1 MLSLHSNNVIMISMI
16 LSVSFVVAFLISFL
30 CMPPFIRLM
39 EKYRILDKSGGRKI
53 HKGYTAHMGGLVIFL
68 AFAFSFALFAT
79 KDPYLTNIWEIVSFI
94 LLFALVVFMGIRD
107 DMNDLS
113 PRVKLLIEI
122 IVGFLFCYMGIRIHG
137 LYGLFGIEELP
148 EWLSYILTISFIIVV
163 ANAYNLIDGIDGQAG
178 TQALSVFFFLLLY
191 GLFVVG
197 LDIKETELFAS
208 SSFWII
214 VDVAMCGAIMGFL
227 FYNWQP
233 AKVFMGDTGS
243 LFIGFMIAIRL
254 IVSMDYNGIEPSTLF
269 KMPVKSNILVFVMFF
284 FLPLADTLRVFISR
298 VRRGKSPF
306 SADKIHIHHLLL
318 RTGYTHQKTTIIT
331 MSIQIVVTIIS
342 IIAALF
348 LEDMYYIAYIVVM
361 WFVFVLGLRYF
372 IKKKLTKIKENL

>member
-1 MLSLHSNNVIMISMI
+1 MI

-30 CMPPFIRLM
+30 CMPPFIRIM

-53 HKGYTAHMGGLVIFL
+53 HKGYTAHMGGLVVFM
-68 AFAFSFALFAT
+68 AFAFAFALFAA
-79 KDPYLTNIWEIVSFI
+79 KDPCLTNIWEIISFI

-122 IVGFLFCYMGIRIHG
+122 IVGFLFCYMDIRIHG
-137 LYGLFGIEELP
+137 FYGLFGIEELP

-197 LDIKETELFAS
+197 PGVKETELFAS
-208 SSFWII
+208 SSFWIL
-214 VDVAMCGAIMGFL
+214 VDVSMCGAIMGFL

-254 IVSMDYNGIEPSTLF
+254 IVSMDYNGIEHSSIF
-269 KMPVKSNILVFVMFF
+269 KMPVRSNMLVFVMFF

-298 VRRGKSPF
+298 IRRGKSPF

-318 RTGYTHQKTTIIT
+318 RTGYSHQKTAIIT
-331 MSIQIVVTIIS
+331 MSIQLVITIIS
-342 IIAALF
+342 IIVALF
-348 LEDMYYIAYIVVM
+348 LEDIYYIAYIAVM
-361 WFVFVLGLRYF
+361 WLVFVFGLRYF
-372 IKKKLTKIKENL
+372 VKQKLMKIKENL